1 MTARTRTRAACDA
14 SVAADMTPFRAV
26 PMPVDVTDAAAFPE
40 IALARAS
47 FAARSAEERA
57 RLLGEWE

>member
-1 MTARTRTRAACDA
+1 MTYAQTYRIMNA
-14 SVAADMTPFRAV
+14 VAAEKKPFPKVAA
-26 PMPVDVTDAAAFPE
+26 PVDVLDAAQFPE

-57 RLLGEWE
+57 RLLREWG

>member
-1 MTARTRTRAACDA
+1 VTARTKQAAACLA
-14 SVAADMTPFRAV
+14 SVEEQMKPFRDV
-26 PMPVDVTDAAAFPE
+26 PLPVDVTDASAFPE
-40 IALARAS
+40 IAAARAS

>member
-1 MTARTRTRAACDA
+1 MTARTKQAAACLA
-14 SVAADMTPFRAV
+14 SVKEQMRPFRDV
-26 PMPVDVTDAAAFPE
+26 PLPVLITDETHPE
-40 IALARAS
+40 IAAARAS